1 MTVFDQIVEMEM
13 EMKMKIRMK
22 MKMKTKT
29 KVKIKIKYQIM
40 RCYYPHR
47 SRDSVSPV
55 SGIFFIITHGTD
67 KKTLEP
73 NPILFIARNLT
84 LVGNFLLYLL
94 AFSNPRI

>member
-13 EMKMKIRMK
+13 EMEMK

-55 SGIFFIITHGTD
+55 CGIFFIITHGTD